1 MLKEPTLE
9 IRELRER
16 TRLDQQTFSEA
27 TRLLREV
34 GLLADAGPDRLA
46 TVSTEKALAR
56 LACMAEESADMWLA
70 DSVRLRKAIRLL
82 CTELADQYHDQ
93 TSLAPAE
100 LIVGMDRISECLED
114 SAEIAVNEV
123 LSMHPG
129 PVIESRT
136 PDRIARN
143 QRVLKRGVAM
153 RTIHLASTS
162 RVPNG
167 LRYLRELQ
175 GMGAAIRLAPTIP
188 FRLIV
193 IDDVMAFTPAP
204 GNEAQAA
211 ALVTR
216 GPIIT
221 HLLRRVFEHCWH
233 SATALDSAA
242 PDGPGEHAPPLDT
255 QQFTVLQMLNAGLKD
270 EAIARELGVSIRT
283 LRRITADL
291 MDKLGATS
299 RFQAGVRAQELG
311 WLASDGGSG
320 SGYRREHPEADVD
333 GPDHE
338 RLPAQEP
345 GAAAEPGAQ

>member
-1 MLKEPTLE
+1 MLKEPALKLG
-9 IRELRER
+9 ELSER
-16 TRLDQQTFSEA
+16 TSLDPDTCREA
-27 TRLLREV
+27 TDLLREV
-34 GLLADAGPDRLA
+34 GLLTDAGSGRLA

-56 LACMAEESADMWLA
+56 LALLAEESADMWLA
-70 DSVRLRKAIRLL
+70 DTVRLRKSIRLL

-93 TSLAPAE
+93 RSLAPAE
-100 LIVGMDRISECLED
+100 LITGMDRISEVLED

-123 LSMHPG
+123 LSMQPG

-136 PDRIARN
+136 RDRIARN
-143 QRVLKRGVAM
+143 QRVIKRGVAM

-162 RVPNG
+162 RIPHG

-175 GMGAAIRLAPTIP
+175 AIGAEIRLAPTIP

-193 IDDVMAFTPAP
+193 VDDVMAFTPAP
-204 GNEAQAA
+204 GNADQAA

-216 GPIIT
+216 GPLIT

-233 SATALDSAA
+233 SATPLDRVC
-242 PDGPGEHAPPLDT
+242 PDTGREQTAPPLDT

-291 MDKLGATS
+291 MDKLNATS
-299 RFQAGVRAQELG
+299 RFQAGVRAHELG
-311 WLASDGGSG
+311 WL
-320 SGYRREHPEADVD
+320 
-333 GPDHE
+333 DHSAGTTANS
-338 RLPAQEP
+338 PSAM
-345 GAAAEPGAQ
+345 